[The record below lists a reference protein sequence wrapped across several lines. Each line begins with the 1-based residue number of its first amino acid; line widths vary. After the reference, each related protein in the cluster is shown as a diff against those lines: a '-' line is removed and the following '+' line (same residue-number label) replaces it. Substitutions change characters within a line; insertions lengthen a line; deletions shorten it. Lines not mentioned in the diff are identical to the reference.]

1 MTVSKRAI
9 LLLCEN
15 GFSAVGFLPAD
26 GADRGQKLVSIRLSL
41 LQNTERGILS
51 MNHKQRVLSVLT
63 AAALLCTGIGTAGV
77 TTPLA
82 ANAAE
87 SVESSMNWDTLNIGG
102 GGFVSGIIT
111 GDDQMYARTDVGGAY
126 RYDYEQ
132 KKWVQLLGFLN
143 EADRGFLSVDA
154 MCIDPNDDDT
164 LYLLCGCA
172 YFSDARTVIF
182 RSHDAGETFEE
193 IDVTDLIQVH
203 GNGYGRQTGE
213 AIAVDPDNPNIIY
226 CGGDAT
232 AGDSALIMS
241 EDGGDTWSPVMGY
254 DKLGLFEYSIK
265 WPTWTEHMVRSVADD
280 EYLNVNGIATIKI
293 TDGKVYVGTSV
304 KGKENLHVADVG
316 SDDFKPLSEE
326 LPTEQ
331 MPSRIN
337 LDADGNLL
345 ITYINGL
352 LFDRGTGYAF
362 KYNPKTDELK
372 DITPTEGIVTNTK
385 KLNVGYGAVASD
397 PKDANKLVATTCAQ
411 WYSQAWTAD
420 AWQRDAIAWGDR
432 FFKSEDG
439 GETWTEITPG
449 NTAYWDGPLLANYL
463 QDGGHSWIRDKAIH
477 WSGCIALDPRNS
489 DQFWVVSGNGVF
501 TCENTWAE
509 CPDIYFAPDGIEE
522 VVSLD
527 FISRPGKDPVSV
539 IGDYDGFYHNAD
551 GTATQLTPSMNK
563 LTSTTA
569 STAGIAYCPANP
581 DVMVRLSEGSA
592 LGYYTTD
599 GTTWQE
605 LPNIPCS
612 GAKAAINQLEDG
624 TYRIL
629 VSSSGKIAY
638 TDDFGKT
645 WSTASTSDSL
655 SSTIWMCVDEKNP
668 QYVYAY
674 GYYYNSSYFYSKPKA
689 DITDARYIL
698 MVSDDY
704 GKTFKNN
711 QTICQYDQCDG
722 AYRIAYLDEGTFAIA
737 AGYYGAYLVTD
748 YGKTVTKMDNV
759 SYCKTMGYG
768 AAEKAGDPYT
778 LYMYGKPADSD
789 PEGVYRST
797 DCGKSW
803 VLINQNHL
811 YGGTGNGN
819 YLVGDMNTFGTVY
832 MSTVG
837 CGIVVGTLENS
848 DPPKPVTTDTTSNTT
863 TTKTT
868 TTTTKTTT
876 TTTTGSTV
884 ATTKPVTSSNV
895 TATSIE
901 PATET
906 TPSSSGTTDSSI
918 LYGDVNL
925 DGNVGLVDAVLL
937 NKAVADVVTLNDQAR
952 RNADCNA
959 NGEVNGS
966 DAITLLMFL
975 TQIIDV
981 LPYQD
986 A

>member
-1 MTVSKRAI
+1 M
-9 LLLCEN
+9 
-15 GFSAVGFLPAD
+15 
-26 GADRGQKLVSIRLSL
+26 
-41 LQNTERGILS
+41 
-51 MNHKQRVLSVLT
+51 
-63 AAALLCTGIGTAGV
+63 
-77 TTPLA
+77 
-82 ANAAE
+82 
-87 SVESSMNWDTLNIGG
+87 
-102 GGFVSGIIT
+102 
-111 GDDQMYARTDVGGAY
+111 
-126 RYDYEQ
+126 
-132 KKWVQLLGFLN
+132 
-143 EADRGFLSVDA
+143 
-154 MCIDPNDDDT
+154 
-164 LYLLCGCA
+164 
-172 YFSDARTVIF
+172 
-182 RSHDAGETFEE
+182 
-193 IDVTDLIQVH
+193 
-203 GNGYGRQTGE
+203 
-213 AIAVDPDNPNIIY
+213 
-226 CGGDAT
+226 
-232 AGDSALIMS
+232 
-241 EDGGDTWSPVMGY
+241 
-254 DKLGLFEYSIK
+254 
-265 WPTWTEHMVRSVADD
+265 
-280 EYLNVNGIATIKI
+280 
-293 TDGKVYVGTSV
+293 
-304 KGKENLHVADVG
+304 
-316 SDDFKPLSEE
+316 
-326 LPTEQ
+326 
-331 MPSRIN
+331 
-337 LDADGNLL
+337 
-345 ITYINGL
+345 
-352 LFDRGTGYAF
+352 
-362 KYNPKTDELK
+362 
-372 DITPTEGIVTNTK
+372 
-385 KLNVGYGAVASD
+385 
-397 PKDANKLVATTCAQ
+397 ATTCAQ
-411 WYSQAWTAD
+411 WYSQSWSAD
-420 AWQRDAIAWGDR
+420 AWDRNAIAWGDR

-501 TCENTWAE
+501 TCEDTWAE
-509 CPDIYFAPDGIEE
+509 CPNIYFAPDGIEE

-539 IGDYDGFYHNAD
+539 IGDYDGFYHAAD
-551 GTATQLTPSMNK
+551 GTATQLSPSMAK
-563 LTSTTA
+563 LTSGSA
-569 STAGIAYCPANP
+569 STGGIAYCPANP
-581 DVMVRLSEGSA
+581 DVMVRLAEGSA
-592 LGYYTTD
+592 QGYYTTD

-863 TTKTT
+863 TTKAT

>member
-1 MTVSKRAI
+1 M
-9 LLLCEN
+9 
-15 GFSAVGFLPAD
+15 
-26 GADRGQKLVSIRLSL
+26 
-41 LQNTERGILS
+41 
-51 MNHKQRVLSVLT
+51 KQTKKWVSVLT
-63 AAALLCTGIGTAGV
+63 AAAMLCTGIGAVKTV
-77 TTPLA
+77 TPIQASA
-82 ANAAE
+82 ADSIE
-87 SVESSMNWDTLNIGG
+87 DSMNWDTLNIAG

-126 RYDYEQ
+126 RYDYDQ
-132 KKWVQLLGFLN
+132 KRWVQLLGFLN

-154 MCIDPNDDDT
+154 MCIDPNDDNT

-182 RSHDAGETFEE
+182 RSRDAGETFEE

-304 KGKENLHVADVG
+304 KGKANLHVAEVG
-316 SDDFKPLSEE
+316 SDDFKPLSED

-337 LDADGNLL
+337 LDPDGNLL

-352 LFDRGTGYAF
+352 MFDRGTGYAF
-362 KYNPKTDELK
+362 KYNPKTNELK
-372 DITPTEGIVTNTK
+372 DITPTTTSNGTAT

-411 WYSQAWTAD
+411 WYSQSWTAD
-420 AWQRDAIAWGDR
+420 AWDRDAIAWGDR

-439 GETWTEITPG
+439 GETWTEMTPG
-449 NTAYWDGPLLANYL
+449 NTAYWNGPLIANYL

-501 TCENTWAE
+501 TCEDTWAE
-509 CPDIYFAPDGIEE
+509 CPTIRFAADGIEE

-563 LTSTTA
+563 LTDTTA
-569 STAGIAYCPANP
+569 STGGIAYCPANP

-592 LGYYTTD
+592 KGYYTTD

-624 TYRIL
+624 SYRIL
-629 VSSSGKIAY
+629 LSSSGKISY

-645 WSTASTSDSL
+645 WNEASTSDSL
-655 SSTIWMCVDEKNP
+655 SSTIWMCVDQKNP

-674 GYYYNSSYFYSKPKA
+674 GYYYNQYYFYSKPKA

-711 QTICQYDQCDG
+711 QTVCQYDQCDG

-748 YGKTVTKMDNV
+748 YGKTITKMDNV

-768 AAEKAGDPYT
+768 AAQKDGDPYT

-803 VLINQNHL
+803 ILINQDHL

-837 CGIVVGTLENS
+837 CGIVVGKVTGSEG
-848 DPPKPVTTDTTSNTT
+848 PKPVTTEATKNTTATTTTKASTTTTATGKATTTAKNTT
-863 TTKTT
+863 TTPAPTTLPQTETSVEATTSSGQGTAATT
-868 TTTTKTTT
+868 TT
-876 TTTTGSTV
+876 V
-884 ATTKPVTSSNV
+884 
-895 TATSIE
+895 
-901 PATET
+901 
-906 TPSSSGTTDSSI
+906 GTTVSI
-918 LYGDVNL
+918 NPSVFYGDVNL
-925 DGNVGLVDAVLL
+925 DGDVDLADAVLL
-937 NKAVADVVTLNDQAR
+937 NKAVAGSVTLNQQAAL
-952 RNADCNA
+952 NADCNNDGKRSADDSMVLLKFLVHLVNDLPAA
-959 NGEVNGS
+959 N
-966 DAITLLMFL
+966 
-975 TQIIDV
+975 
-981 LPYQD
+981 
-986 A
+986 

>member
-1 MTVSKRAI
+1 M
-9 LLLCEN
+9 
-15 GFSAVGFLPAD
+15 
-26 GADRGQKLVSIRLSL
+26 
-41 LQNTERGILS
+41 
-51 MNHKQRVLSVLT
+51 KQTKKWVSVLT
-63 AAALLCTGIGTAGV
+63 AAAMLCTGIGAVKTV
-77 TTPLA
+77 TPIQASA
-82 ANAAE
+82 ADSIE
-87 SVESSMNWDTLNIGG
+87 DSMNWDTLNIGG

-126 RYDYEQ
+126 RYDYDQ
-132 KKWVQLLGFLN
+132 KRWVQLLGFLN

-193 IDVTDLIQVH
+193 IDVTSMIQVH

-265 WPTWTEHMVRSVADD
+265 WPTWTDHMARSVADD

-304 KGKENLHVADVG
+304 KGKANLHVADVG
-316 SDDFKPLSEE
+316 SDDFQPLSEE

-352 LFDRGTGYAF
+352 MFDRGTGYAF
-362 KYNPKTDELK
+362 KYNPKTNELK

-420 AWQRDAIAWGDR
+420 AWERNAIAWGDR

-501 TCENTWAE
+501 TCEDTWAE
-509 CPDIYFAPDGIEE
+509 CPTIRFAADGIEE

-645 WSTASTSDSL
+645 WNTASTSDSL

-674 GYYYNSSYFYSKPKA
+674 GYYYNQYYFYSKPKA

-711 QTICQYDQCDG
+711 QTVCQYDQCDG

-748 YGKTVTKMDNV
+748 YGKTITKMDNV

-768 AAEKAGDPYT
+768 AAQKDGDPYT

-803 VLINQNHL
+803 ILINQNHL

-837 CGIVVGTLENS
+837 CGIVVGKVTGSEG
-848 DPPKPVTTDTTSNTT
+848 PKPVTTEATKNTTATTTTKASTTTTATGKVTTTAKNTT
-863 TTKTT
+863 TTPAPTTLSQTETSVEATTTSGQGTAATT
-868 TTTTKTTT
+868 TTT
-876 TTTTGSTV
+876 V
-884 ATTKPVTSSNV
+884 
-895 TATSIE
+895 
-901 PATET
+901 
-906 TPSSSGTTDSSI
+906 GTTVSI
-918 LYGDVNL
+918 NPSVFYGDVNL
-925 DGNVGLVDAVLL
+925 DGDVDLADAVLL
-937 NKAVADVVTLNDQAR
+937 NKAVAGSVTLNQQAAL
-952 RNADCNA
+952 NADCNNDGKRSADDSMVLLKFLVHLVNDLPAA
-959 NGEVNGS
+959 N
-966 DAITLLMFL
+966 
-975 TQIIDV
+975 
-981 LPYQD
+981 
-986 A
+986 

>member
-1 MTVSKRAI
+1 MTKKNKI
-9 LLLCEN
+9 I
-15 GFSAVGFLPAD
+15 
-26 GADRGQKLVSIRLSL
+26 SI
-41 LQNTERGILS
+41 
-51 MNHKQRVLSVLT
+51 LT
-63 AAALLCTGIGTAGV
+63 AATLLCTGIGTAGV
-77 TTPLA
+77 TTSLHA
-82 ANAAE
+82 DAAE
-87 SVESSMNWDTLNIGG
+87 SIESSMDWDTLNIAG

-143 EADRGFLSVDA
+143 DADRGFLSVDA
-154 MCIDPNDDDT
+154 MCVDPNDDDT

-172 YFSDARTVIF
+172 YFSGARTVIF

-203 GNGYGRQTGE
+203 GNGYGRQCGE
-213 AIAVDPDNPNIIY
+213 SIAVDPDDPNIIY

-232 AGDSALIMS
+232 AGTSGLIMS
-241 EDGGDTWSPVMGY
+241 EDGGDTWKAVDGY
-254 DKLGLFEYSIK
+254 GKLDLFEYEIN
-265 WPTWTEHMVRSVADD
+265 WPTWTEHKVKTTAEKYDGGA
-280 EYLNVNGIATIKI
+280 NGVSTITI
-293 TDGKVYVGTSV
+293 TDGKVFVGTSI
-304 KGKENLHVADVG
+304 KGKANLHVAEVG
-316 SDDFKPLSEE
+316 SDDFKPLSED

-337 LDADGNLL
+337 LDPDGNLL

-352 LFDRGTGYAF
+352 MFDSGTGYAY

-372 DITPTEGIVTNTK
+372 DITPTTTSNGTAK
-385 KLNVGYGAVASD
+385 KLNVGYGGVFSD
-397 PKDANKLVATTCAQ
+397 QHDSNKLVATTCAQ
-411 WYSQAWTAD
+411 WYSQSWTAD
-420 AWQRDAIAWGDR
+420 AWDRDAIAWGDR

-439 GETWTEITPG
+439 GETWTEMTPG
-449 NTAYWDGPLLANYL
+449 NSTSWGGPLEANYL
-463 QDGGHSWIRDKAIH
+463 EDGGHSWIRDKAIH

-501 TCENTWAE
+501 TCEDTWAE
-509 CPDIYFAPDGIEE
+509 CPTIRFAADGIEE

-563 LTSTTA
+563 LTDTTA
-569 STAGIAYCPANP
+569 STGGIAYCPANP

-592 LGYYTTD
+592 KGYYTTD

-624 TYRIL
+624 SYRIL
-629 VSSSGKIAY
+629 VSSSGKISY

-645 WSTASTSDSL
+645 WNTASTSDSL

-674 GYYYNSSYFYSKPKA
+674 GYYYNQYYFYSKPKA

-704 GKTFKNN
+704 GKTFKDA
-711 QTICQYDQCDG
+711 QTICQYDECDN

-748 YGKTVTKMDNV
+748 YGKTITKMDNV

-768 AAEKAGDPYT
+768 AAQKEGDPYT

-789 PEGVYRST
+789 PEGIYRST
-797 DCGKSW
+797 DCGKTW

-819 YLVGDMNTFGTVY
+819 YVVGDMNTFGTVY

-837 CGIVVGTLENS
+837 CGIVVGKINGSE
-848 DPPKPVTTDTTSNTT
+848 DPKPVTSSTT
-863 TTKTT
+863 TTKQTT
-868 TTTTKTTT
+868 TTTTNTTT
-876 TTTTGSTV
+876 TTAKTTSDI
-884 ATTKPVTSSNV
+884 ATTSATDK
-895 TATSIE
+895 ATSTAE
-901 PATET
+901 SSVSATGTVST
-906 TPSSSGTTDSSI
+906 TSVSATSGSVIAGSI

-925 DGNVGLVDAVLL
+925 DGRVDITDAVLL
-937 NKAVADVVTLNDQAR
+937 NKAVAGAVSLDSTAQK
-952 RNADCNA
+952 NADCDA
-959 NGEVNGS
+959 NDETGAN
-966 DAITLLMFL
+966 DAILLLQFL
-975 TQIIDV
+975 VHIINS
-981 LPYQD
+981 LPYT
-986 A
+986 AE

>member
-1 MTVSKRAI
+1 M
-9 LLLCEN
+9 LLCEN

-26 GADRGQKLVSIRLSL
+26 GADRGKKLVSIRLFL

-87 SVESSMNWDTLNIGG
+87 SVESSMNWDTLDIGG

-154 MCIDPNDDDT
+154 MCVDPNDDDT

-172 YFSDARTVIF
+172 YFSDARTAIF

-213 AIAVDPDNPNIIY
+213 SIAVDPDNPNIIY
-226 CGGDAT
+226 CGGDVT

-265 WPTWTEHMVRSVADD
+265 WPTWTDHMARSVEDAAYGD
-280 EYLNVNGIATIKI
+280 VNGVATIQI
-293 TDGKVYVGTSV
+293 TGGKVYVGTSV
-304 KGKENLHVADVG
+304 KGKANLHVADVG
-316 SDDFKPLSEE
+316 SDDFQPLSEE

-352 LFDRGTGYAF
+352 MFDRGTGYAF
-362 KYNPKTDELK
+362 KYNPKTNELK

-385 KLNVGYGAVASD
+385 KLNVGYGAVTSD

-420 AWQRDAIAWGDR
+420 AWQREAIAWGDR

-539 IGDYDGFYHNAD
+539 IGDYDGFYHAAD
-551 GTATQLTPSMNK
+551 GTATQLSPSMSK
-563 LTSTTA
+563 LTSGTA
-569 STAGIAYCPANP
+569 STGGIAYCPANP
-581 DVMVRLSEGSA
+581 DVMVRLAEGSA
-592 LGYYTTD
+592 QGYYTTD

-629 VSSSGKIAY
+629 VSSSGKISY

-789 PEGVYRST
+789 PEGIYRST

-837 CGIVVGTLENS
+837 CGIVVGTLENN

-868 TTTTKTTT
+868 TTTT
-876 TTTTGSTV
+876 TGSTA
-884 ATTKPVTSSNV
+884 ATTKPGTSSSV
-895 TATSIE
+895 TATSTK

-906 TPSSSGTTDSSI
+906 KPSSSGTTDSSI

>member
-1 MTVSKRAI
+1 
-9 LLLCEN
+9 
-15 GFSAVGFLPAD
+15 
-26 GADRGQKLVSIRLSL
+26 
-41 LQNTERGILS
+41 

-154 MCIDPNDDDT
+154 MCVDPNDDDT

-172 YFSDARTVIF
+172 YFSDARTAIF

-226 CGGDAT
+226 CGGDVT

-265 WPTWTEHMVRSVADD
+265 WPTWTDHMARSVEDA
-280 EYLNVNGIATIKI
+280 EYGSVNGVATIQI
-293 TDGKVYVGTSV
+293 TGGKVYVGTSV

-352 LFDRGTGYAF
+352 MFDRGTGYAF

-372 DITPTEGIVTNTK
+372 DITPTEGVVTNTK
-385 KLNVGYGAVASD
+385 KLNVGYGAVTSD

-411 WYSQAWTAD
+411 WYSQSWTAD
-420 AWQRDAIAWGDR
+420 AWDRNAIAWGDR

-551 GTATQLTPSMNK
+551 GTATQLSPSMSK
-563 LTSTTA
+563 LTSGTA
-569 STAGIAYCPANP
+569 STGGIAYCPSNS
-581 DVMVRLSEGSA
+581 DVMVRLAEGSA
-592 LGYYTTD
+592 QGYYTTD

-605 LPNIPCS
+605 LPNVPCS

-629 VSSSGKIAY
+629 VSSSGKISY

-884 ATTKPVTSSNV
+884 TTTKPVTSSNV

>member
-1 MTVSKRAI
+1 MTKKNKFI
-9 LLLCEN
+9 
-15 GFSAVGFLPAD
+15 
-26 GADRGQKLVSIRLSL
+26 
-41 LQNTERGILS
+41 
-51 MNHKQRVLSVLT
+51 SVLT

-77 TTPLA
+77 TTSLHA
-82 ANAAE
+82 DAAE
-87 SVESSMNWDTLNIGG
+87 SIESSMDWDTLNIAG

-143 EADRGFLSVDA
+143 DADRGFLSVDA
-154 MCIDPNDDDT
+154 MCVDPNDDDT

-213 AIAVDPDNPNIIY
+213 AIAVDPDNPDIIY

-265 WPTWTEHMVRSVADD
+265 WPTWTEHMARSVADD

-304 KGKENLHVADVG
+304 KGKANLHVADVG
-316 SDDFKPLSEE
+316 SDDFQPLSED

-345 ITYINGL
+345 ITYVNGL
-352 LFDRGTGYAF
+352 MFDRGTGYVY
-362 KYNPKTDELK
+362 KYSPKTGELK
-372 DITPTEGIVTNTK
+372 DITPTEGISSNTK
-385 KLNVGYGAVASD
+385 KLNVGYGAVTSD
-397 PKDANKLVATTCAQ
+397 KNDANKLVATTCAQ
-411 WYSQAWTAD
+411 WYSQSWTED
-420 AWQRDAIAWGDR
+420 AWDRDAIAWGDR

-439 GETWTEITPG
+439 GETWTEMTPG
-449 NTAYWDGPLLANYL
+449 NRASWGGPLIANYL

-501 TCENTWAE
+501 TCEDTWAE
-509 CPDIYFAPDGIEE
+509 CPTIRFAADGIEE

-563 LTSTTA
+563 LTDTTA
-569 STAGIAYCPANP
+569 STGGIAYCPANP

-592 LGYYTTD
+592 KGYYTTD

-624 TYRIL
+624 SYRIL
-629 VSSSGKIAY
+629 VSSSGKISY

-674 GYYYNSSYFYSKPKA
+674 GYYYNQYYFYSKPKA

-704 GKTFKNN
+704 GKTFKDA
-711 QTICQYDQCDG
+711 QTICQYDQCDN

-768 AAEKAGDPYT
+768 AAQKEGDPYT

-789 PEGVYRST
+789 PEGIYRST
-797 DCGKSW
+797 DCGKTW

-819 YLVGDMNTFGTVY
+819 YVVGDMNTFGTVY

-837 CGIVVGTLENS
+837 CGIVVGKINGSE
-848 DPPKPVTTDTTSNTT
+848 DPKPVTSSTT
-863 TTKTT
+863 TTKQ
-868 TTTTKTTT
+868 TTT
-876 TTTTGSTV
+876 TTTTNTTTTTAKTTSDI
-884 ATTKPVTSSNV
+884 ATTSATDK
-895 TATSIE
+895 ATSTAE
-901 PATET
+901 SSVSATGTVST
-906 TPSSSGTTDSSI
+906 TSVSATSGSVIAGSI

-925 DGNVGLVDAVLL
+925 DGRVDITDAVLL
-937 NKAVADVVTLNDQAR
+937 NKAVAGAVSLDSTAQK
-952 RNADCNA
+952 NADCDA
-959 NGEVNGS
+959 NNETGAN
-966 DAITLLMFL
+966 DAILLLQFL
-975 TQIIDV
+975 VHIINS
-981 LPYQD
+981 LPYT
-986 A
+986 AE

>member
-1 MTVSKRAI
+1 MTK
-9 LLLCEN
+9 
-15 GFSAVGFLPAD
+15 
-26 GADRGQKLVSIRLSL
+26 QKKI
-41 LQNTERGILS
+41 I
-51 MNHKQRVLSVLT
+51 SVLT
-63 AAALLCTGIGTAGV
+63 AAALLCTGLGTAGISQ
-77 TTPLA
+77 PLTA
-82 ANAAE
+82 AAAD
-87 SVESSMNWDTLNIGG
+87 SIESSMDWDTLNIAG

-143 EADRGFLSVDA
+143 DADRGFLSVDA
-154 MCIDPNDDDT
+154 MCVDPNDDDT

-172 YFSDARTVIF
+172 YFSDARTAIF
-182 RSHDAGETFEE
+182 RSRDAGETFEE

-203 GNGYGRQTGE
+203 GNGYGRQCGE
-213 AIAVDPDNPNIIY
+213 SIAVDPDNPDIIY

-232 AGDSALIMS
+232 AGTSGLIMS
-241 EDGGDTWSPVMGY
+241 EDGGDTWKAVDGY
-254 DKLGLFEYSIK
+254 GKLDLFEYEIN
-265 WPTWTEHMVRSVADD
+265 WPTWTEHKAKTTAEKYDGGA
-280 EYLNVNGIATIKI
+280 NGVSTVTI
-293 TDGKVYVGTSV
+293 TDGKVFVGTSI
-304 KGKENLHVADVG
+304 KGKANLHVAEVG

-337 LDADGNLL
+337 LDPDGNLL
-345 ITYINGL
+345 ITYVNGL
-352 LFDRGTGYAF
+352 MFDSGTGYAY

-372 DITPTEGIVTNTK
+372 DITPTTTSNGTAK
-385 KLNVGYGAVASD
+385 KLNVGYGGVFSD
-397 PKDANKLVATTCAQ
+397 RHDSNKLVATTCAQ
-411 WYSQAWTAD
+411 WYSQSWTAD
-420 AWQRDAIAWGDR
+420 AWDRDAIAWGDR

-439 GETWTEITPG
+439 GETWTEMTPG
-449 NTAYWDGPLLANYL
+449 NSTSWGGPLEANYL
-463 QDGGHSWIRDKAIH
+463 EDGGHSWIRDKAIH
-477 WSGCIALDPRNS
+477 WSGSIAIDPRNS

-501 TCENTWAE
+501 TCEDTWAE
-509 CPDIYFAPDGIEE
+509 CPTIRFAADGIEE

-551 GTATQLTPSMNK
+551 GTATQLSPSMAK
-563 LTSTTA
+563 LTTTTA
-569 STAGIAYCPANP
+569 STGGIAYCPANP
-581 DVMVRLSEGSA
+581 DVMVRLAEGSA
-592 LGYYTTD
+592 MGYYTTD

-605 LPNIPCS
+605 LPNVPLS

-629 VSSSGKIAY
+629 VSSSGKISY

-674 GYYYNSSYFYSKPKA
+674 GYYYNQYYFYSKPKA

-704 GKTFKNN
+704 GKTFKNA

-748 YGKTVTKMDNV
+748 YGKTVTKMDSV

-768 AAEKAGDPYT
+768 AAAKDGDPYT

-789 PEGVYRST
+789 PEGIYRST

-837 CGIVVGTLENS
+837 CGIVVGKVNGSE
-848 DPPKPVTTDTTSNTT
+848 DPKPVTTDTTQ
-863 TTKTT
+863 TTKATT
-868 TTTTKTTT
+868 TTTSTTT
-876 TTTTGSTV
+876 VSTAASTKDSAVSTTI
-884 ATTKPVTSSNV
+884 ATTIVTTLPQTADSTGVSTTASGKN
-895 TATSIE
+895 TATV
-901 PATET
+901 PAGAT
-906 TPSSSGTTDSSI
+906 
-918 LYGDVNL
+918 LYGDTNL
-925 DGNVGLVDAVLL
+925 DGRVDITDAVLL
-937 NKAVADVVTLNDQAR
+937 NKAAAGAVSLAAQAAK
-952 RNADCNA
+952 NADCNA
-959 NGEVNGS
+959 NGEVGS
-966 DAITLLMFL
+966 DDAVSLMKFL
-975 TQIIDV
+975 VQIIKN
-981 LPYQD
+981 LPEV
-986 A
+986 AE

>member
-1 MTVSKRAI
+1 MTK
-9 LLLCEN
+9 
-15 GFSAVGFLPAD
+15 
-26 GADRGQKLVSIRLSL
+26 QKKI
-41 LQNTERGILS
+41 I
-51 MNHKQRVLSVLT
+51 SVLT
-63 AAALLCTGIGTAGV
+63 AAALLCTGIGTAGISQ
-77 TTPLA
+77 PLTASA
-82 ANAAE
+82 AD
-87 SVESSMNWDTLNIGG
+87 SIESSMDWDTLNIAG
-102 GGFVSGIIT
+102 GGFVSGIVT

-132 KKWVQLLGFLN
+132 KKWVQLLDFLN

-154 MCIDPNDDDT
+154 MCVDPNDDDT

-182 RSHDAGETFEE
+182 RSRDAGETFEE

-304 KGKENLHVADVG
+304 KGKANLHVAEVG

-337 LDADGNLL
+337 LDPDGNLL

-352 LFDRGTGYAF
+352 MFDSGTGYAY

-372 DITPTEGIVTNTK
+372 DITPTTTSNGTAT

-411 WYSQAWTAD
+411 WYSQSWTAD
-420 AWQRDAIAWGDR
+420 AWDRDAIAWGDR

-439 GETWTEITPG
+439 GETWTEMTPG
-449 NTAYWDGPLLANYL
+449 NTAYWNGPLIANYL

-501 TCENTWAE
+501 TCEDTWAE
-509 CPDIYFAPDGIEE
+509 CPTIRFAADGIEE

-551 GTATQLTPSMNK
+551 GTATQLSPSMNK
-563 LTSTTA
+563 LTTTTA
-569 STAGIAYCPANP
+569 STGGIAYCPANP
-581 DVMVRLSEGSA
+581 DVMVRLAEGSA
-592 LGYYTTD
+592 MGYYTTD

-605 LPNIPCS
+605 LPNVPLS

-629 VSSSGKIAY
+629 VSSSGKISY
-638 TDDFGKT
+638 TDDYGKT

-674 GYYYNSSYFYSKPKA
+674 GYYYNQYYFYSKPKA

-711 QTICQYDQCDG
+711 QTVCQYDQCDG

-748 YGKTVTKMDNV
+748 YGKTITKMDSV

-768 AAEKAGDPYT
+768 AAAKDGDPYT

-789 PEGVYRST
+789 PEGIYRST

-837 CGIVVGTLENS
+837 CGIVVGKVNGSE
-848 DPPKPVTTDTTSNTT
+848 DPKPVTTDTTQ
-863 TTKTT
+863 TTKATT
-868 TTTTKTTT
+868 TTTSTTT
-876 TTTTGSTV
+876 VSTAASTKDSAASTTI
-884 ATTKPVTSSNV
+884 ATTIVT
-895 TATSIE
+895 TL
-901 PATET
+901 PQ
-906 TPSSSGTTDSSI
+906 TTDSTGVSTTASGKNTATVPAGAT
-918 LYGDVNL
+918 LYGDTNL
-925 DGNVGLVDAVLL
+925 DGRVDITDAVLL
-937 NKAVADVVTLNDQAR
+937 NKAAAGAVSLAAQAAK
-952 RNADCNA
+952 NADCNA
-959 NGEVNGS
+959 NGEVGS
-966 DAITLLMFL
+966 DDAVSLLKFL
-975 TQIIDV
+975 VQIIKN
-981 LPYQD
+981 LPEV
-986 A
+986 AE

>member
-1 MTVSKRAI
+1 
-9 LLLCEN
+9 
-15 GFSAVGFLPAD
+15 
-26 GADRGQKLVSIRLSL
+26 
-41 LQNTERGILS
+41 

-154 MCIDPNDDDT
+154 MCVDPNDDDT

-172 YFSDARTVIF
+172 YFSDARTAIF

-226 CGGDAT
+226 CGGDVT

-265 WPTWTEHMVRSVADD
+265 WPTWTDHMARSVEDAAYGD
-280 EYLNVNGIATIKI
+280 VNGVATIQI
-293 TDGKVYVGTSV
+293 TGGKVYVGTSV

-316 SDDFKPLSEE
+316 SDDFKPLSED

-352 LFDRGTGYAF
+352 MFDRGTGYAF

-372 DITPTEGIVTNTK
+372 DITPTEGVVTNTK
-385 KLNVGYGAVASD
+385 KLNVGYGAVTSD

-411 WYSQAWTAD
+411 WYSQSWTAD
-420 AWQRDAIAWGDR
+420 AWDRNAIAWGDR

-551 GTATQLTPSMNK
+551 GTATQLSPSMSK
-563 LTSTTA
+563 LTSGTA
-569 STAGIAYCPANP
+569 STGGIAYCPSNS
-581 DVMVRLSEGSA
+581 DVMVRLAEGSA
-592 LGYYTTD
+592 QGYYTTD

-605 LPNIPCS
+605 LPNVPCS

-629 VSSSGKIAY
+629 VSSSGKISY

-837 CGIVVGTLENS
+837 CGIVVGTLKNS

-863 TTKTT
+863 TTKTTT

>member
-1 MTVSKRAI
+1 M
-9 LLLCEN
+9 
-15 GFSAVGFLPAD
+15 D
-26 GADRGQKLVSIRLSL
+26 
-41 LQNTERGILS
+41 
-51 MNHKQRVLSVLT
+51 
-63 AAALLCTGIGTAGV
+63 
-77 TTPLA
+77 
-82 ANAAE
+82 
-87 SVESSMNWDTLNIGG
+87 WDTLNIAG

-132 KKWVQLLGFLN
+132 KKWVQLLDFLN

-154 MCIDPNDDDT
+154 MCVDPNDDDT

-182 RSHDAGETFEE
+182 RSRDAGETFEE

-203 GNGYGRQTGE
+203 GNGYGRQCGE
-213 AIAVDPDNPNIIY
+213 AIAVDPDNPDIIY

-232 AGDSALIMS
+232 AGTSGLIMS
-241 EDGGDTWSPVMGY
+241 EDGGDTWKAVDGY
-254 DKLGLFEYSIK
+254 GKLDLFEYEIN
-265 WPTWTEHMVRSVADD
+265 WPTWTEHKVKTTAEKYDGGA
-280 EYLNVNGIATIKI
+280 NGVSTITI
-293 TDGKVYVGTSV
+293 TDGKVFVGTSI
-304 KGKENLHVADVG
+304 KGKANLHVAEVG

-337 LDADGNLL
+337 LDPDGNLL

-352 LFDRGTGYAF
+352 MFDSGTGYAY

-372 DITPTEGIVTNTK
+372 DITPTTTSNGTAT

-411 WYSQAWTAD
+411 WYSQSWTAD
-420 AWQRDAIAWGDR
+420 AWDRDAIAWGDR

-439 GETWTEITPG
+439 GETWTEMTPG
-449 NTAYWDGPLLANYL
+449 NTAYWNGPLIANYL

-501 TCENTWAE
+501 TCEDTWAE
-509 CPDIYFAPDGIEE
+509 CPTIRFAADGIEE

-551 GTATQLTPSMNK
+551 GTATQLSPSMNK
-563 LTSTTA
+563 LTTTTA
-569 STAGIAYCPANP
+569 STGGIAYCPANP

-592 LGYYTTD
+592 MGYYTTD

-605 LPNIPCS
+605 LPNVPLS

-645 WSTASTSDSL
+645 WNTASTSDSL

-674 GYYYNSSYFYSKPKA
+674 GYYYNQYYFYSKPKA

-711 QTICQYDQCDG
+711 QTVCQYDQCDG

-748 YGKTVTKMDNV
+748 YGKTVTKMDSV

-768 AAEKAGDPYT
+768 AAAKDGDPYT

-789 PEGVYRST
+789 PEGIYRST

-837 CGIVVGTLENS
+837 CGIVVGKVSGSE
-848 DPPKPVTTDTTSNTT
+848 DPKPVTTDTTQTTKATT
-863 TTKTT
+863 TTSTT
-868 TTTTKTTT
+868 TVSTAASTKDSAASTTI
-876 TTTTGSTV
+876 
-884 ATTKPVTSSNV
+884 ATTIVT
-895 TATSIE
+895 TL
-901 PATET
+901 PQ
-906 TPSSSGTTDSSI
+906 TTDSTGVSTTASGKNTATVPAGAT
-918 LYGDVNL
+918 LYGDTNL
-925 DGNVGLVDAVLL
+925 DGRVDITDAVLL
-937 NKAVADVVTLNDQAR
+937 NKAAAGAVSLAAQAAK
-952 RNADCNA
+952 NADCNA
-959 NGEVNGS
+959 NGEVGS
-966 DAITLLMFL
+966 DDAVSLLKFL
-975 TQIIDV
+975 VQIIKN
-981 LPYQD
+981 LPEV
-986 A
+986 AE

>member
-1 MTVSKRAI
+1 MA
-9 LLLCEN
+9 
-15 GFSAVGFLPAD
+15 
-26 GADRGQKLVSIRLSL
+26 
-41 LQNTERGILS
+41 
-51 MNHKQRVLSVLT
+51 
-63 AAALLCTGIGTAGV
+63 
-77 TTPLA
+77 
-82 ANAAE
+82 
-87 SVESSMNWDTLNIGG
+87 
-102 GGFVSGIIT
+102 
-111 GDDQMYARTDVGGAY
+111 
-126 RYDYEQ
+126 
-132 KKWVQLLGFLN
+132 
-143 EADRGFLSVDA
+143 
-154 MCIDPNDDDT
+154 
-164 LYLLCGCA
+164 
-172 YFSDARTVIF
+172 
-182 RSHDAGETFEE
+182 
-193 IDVTDLIQVH
+193 
-203 GNGYGRQTGE
+203 
-213 AIAVDPDNPNIIY
+213 
-226 CGGDAT
+226 
-232 AGDSALIMS
+232 
-241 EDGGDTWSPVMGY
+241 
-254 DKLGLFEYSIK
+254 
-265 WPTWTEHMVRSVADD
+265 RSVADD
-280 EYLNVNGIATIKI
+280 EYLNVNGIATIQI

-304 KGKENLHVADVG
+304 KGKANLHVAEVG
-316 SDDFKPLSEE
+316 SDDFQPLNEN

-352 LFDRGTGYAF
+352 MFDRGTGYAY

-372 DITPTEGIVTNTK
+372 DITPTEGSGSNAK
-385 KLNVGYGAVASD
+385 KLNVGYGAVTSD
-397 PKDANKLVATTCAQ
+397 KNDANKLVATTCAQ
-411 WYSQAWTAD
+411 WYSQSWTAD
-420 AWQRDAIAWGDR
+420 AWDRDAIAWGDR

-439 GETWTEITPG
+439 GETWTEMTPG
-449 NTAYWDGPLLANYL
+449 NTAYWSGPLIADYL

-509 CPDIYFAPDGIEE
+509 CPTIRFAADGIEE

-551 GTATQLTPSMNK
+551 GTATQLSPSMAK
-563 LTSTTA
+563 LTTTTA
-569 STAGIAYCPANP
+569 STGGIAYCPANP
-581 DVMVRLSEGSA
+581 NVMVRLSEGSA
-592 LGYYTTD
+592 MGYYTTD

-605 LPNIPCS
+605 LPNVPLS

-629 VSSSGKIAY
+629 VSSSGKISY

-674 GYYYNSSYFYSKPKA
+674 GYYYNQYYFYSKPKA

-711 QTICQYDQCDG
+711 QTVCQYDQCDG

-748 YGKTVTKMDNV
+748 YGKTITKMDGV

-768 AAEKAGDPYT
+768 AAQKDGDPYT

-789 PEGVYRST
+789 PEGIYRST

-837 CGIVVGTLENS
+837 CGIVVGKVNGSE
-848 DPPKPVTTDTTSNTT
+848 DPKPVTTDTTQ
-863 TTKTT
+863 TTKATT
-868 TTTTKTTT
+868 TTTSTTT
-876 TTTTGSTV
+876 VSTAASTKDSAASTTI
-884 ATTKPVTSSNV
+884 ATTIVT
-895 TATSIE
+895 TL
-901 PATET
+901 PQ
-906 TPSSSGTTDSSI
+906 TTDSTGVSTTASGKNTATVPAGAT
-918 LYGDVNL
+918 LYGDTNL
-925 DGNVGLVDAVLL
+925 DGRVDITDAVLL
-937 NKAVADVVTLNDQAR
+937 NKAAAGAVSLAAQAAK
-952 RNADCNA
+952 NADCNA
-959 NGEVNGS
+959 NGEVGS
-966 DAITLLMFL
+966 DDAVSLLKFL
-975 TQIIDV
+975 VQIIKN
-981 LPYQD
+981 LPEV
-986 A
+986 AE

>member
-1 MTVSKRAI
+1 
-9 LLLCEN
+9 
-15 GFSAVGFLPAD
+15 
-26 GADRGQKLVSIRLSL
+26 
-41 LQNTERGILS
+41 

-154 MCIDPNDDDT
+154 MCIDPNDDNT

-172 YFSDARTVIF
+172 YFSDARTAIF

-226 CGGDAT
+226 CGGDVT

-265 WPTWTEHMVRSVADD
+265 WPTWTDHMARSVEDA
-280 EYLNVNGIATIKI
+280 EYGSVNGVATIQI
-293 TDGKVYVGTSV
+293 TGGKVYVGTSV

-316 SDDFKPLSEE
+316 SDDFKPLSED

-352 LFDRGTGYAF
+352 MFDRGTGYAF

-372 DITPTEGIVTNTK
+372 DITPTEGVVTNTK
-385 KLNVGYGAVASD
+385 KLNVGYGAVTSD

-411 WYSQAWTAD
+411 WYSQSWTAD
-420 AWQRDAIAWGDR
+420 AWDRNAIAWGDR

-551 GTATQLTPSMNK
+551 GTATQLSPSMSK
-563 LTSTTA
+563 LTSGTA
-569 STAGIAYCPANP
+569 STGGIAYCPANP
-581 DVMVRLSEGSA
+581 DVMVRLAEGSA
-592 LGYYTTD
+592 QGYYTTD
-599 GTTWQE
+599 GATWQE

-884 ATTKPVTSSNV
+884 TTTKPVTSSNV

>member
-1 MTVSKRAI
+1 M
-9 LLLCEN
+9 LLCEN

-26 GADRGQKLVSIRLSL
+26 GADRGQKLVSIRLFL

-193 IDVTDLIQVH
+193 IDVTDMIQVH

-337 LDADGNLL
+337 LDAVGNLL

>member
-1 MTVSKRAI
+1 
-9 LLLCEN
+9 
-15 GFSAVGFLPAD
+15 
-26 GADRGQKLVSIRLSL
+26 
-41 LQNTERGILS
+41 

-876 TTTTGSTV
+876 ATTTGSTV
-884 ATTKPVTSSNV
+884 TTTKPVTSSNV

>member
-1 MTVSKRAI
+1 
-9 LLLCEN
+9 
-15 GFSAVGFLPAD
+15 
-26 GADRGQKLVSIRLSL
+26 
-41 LQNTERGILS
+41 

-193 IDVTDLIQVH
+193 IDVTDMIQVH

>member
-1 MTVSKRAI
+1 MTKKNKFI
-9 LLLCEN
+9 
-15 GFSAVGFLPAD
+15 
-26 GADRGQKLVSIRLSL
+26 
-41 LQNTERGILS
+41 
-51 MNHKQRVLSVLT
+51 SVLT

-77 TTPLA
+77 TTSLHA
-82 ANAAE
+82 DAAE
-87 SVESSMNWDTLNIGG
+87 SIESSMDWDTLNIAG

-143 EADRGFLSVDA
+143 DADRGFLSVDA
-154 MCIDPNDDDT
+154 MCVDPNDDDT

-172 YFSDARTVIF
+172 YFSDARTAIF
-182 RSHDAGETFEE
+182 RSHDAGKTFEE
-193 IDVTDLIQVH
+193 IDVTDMIQVH
-203 GNGYGRQTGE
+203 GNGYGRQCGE
-213 AIAVDPDNPNIIY
+213 SIAVDPDDPNIIY
-226 CGGDAT
+226 CGGDVT

-241 EDGGDTWSPVMGY
+241 KDGGDTWSPVMGY

-265 WPTWTEHMVRSVADD
+265 WPTWTDHMARSVEDA
-280 EYLNVNGIATIKI
+280 EYGSVNGVSTIQI

-304 KGKENLHVADVG
+304 KGKANLHVAEVG
-316 SDDFKPLSEE
+316 SDDFQPLSED

-345 ITYINGL
+345 ITYVNGL
-352 LFDRGTGYAF
+352 MFDRGTGYAY
-362 KYNPKTDELK
+362 KYSPKTGELK
-372 DITPTEGIVTNTK
+372 DITPTEGISSNTK
-385 KLNVGYGAVASD
+385 KLNVGYGAVTSD
-397 PKDANKLVATTCAQ
+397 KNDANKLVATTCAQ
-411 WYSQAWTAD
+411 WYSQSWTED
-420 AWQRDAIAWGDR
+420 AWDRDAIAWGDR

-439 GETWTEITPG
+439 GETWTEMTPG
-449 NTAYWDGPLLANYL
+449 NRASWGGPLIANYL

-501 TCENTWAE
+501 TCEDTWAE
-509 CPDIYFAPDGIEE
+509 CPTIRFAADGIEE

-551 GTATQLTPSMNK
+551 GTATQLTPSMAK
-563 LTSTTA
+563 LTTTTA
-569 STAGIAYCPANP
+569 STGGIAYCPANP
-581 DVMVRLSEGSA
+581 DVMVRLAEGSA
-592 LGYYTTD
+592 MGYYTTD
-599 GTTWQE
+599 GTTWLE

-624 TYRIL
+624 SYRIL
-629 VSSSGKIAY
+629 LSSSGKISY

-645 WSTASTSDSL
+645 WNTASTSDSL

-674 GYYYNSSYFYSKPKA
+674 GYYYNQYYFYSKPKA

-704 GKTFKNN
+704 GKTFKDA

-768 AAEKAGDPYT
+768 AAQKEGDPYT

-789 PEGVYRST
+789 PEGIYRST
-797 DCGKSW
+797 DCGKTW

-819 YLVGDMNTFGTVY
+819 YVVGDMNTFGTVY

-837 CGIVVGTLENS
+837 CGIVVGKINGSE
-848 DPPKPVTTDTTSNTT
+848 DPKPVTSSTT
-863 TTKTT
+863 TTKQTT
-868 TTTTKTTT
+868 TTTTNTTT
-876 TTTTGSTV
+876 TTAKTTSDI
-884 ATTKPVTSSNV
+884 ATTSATDK
-895 TATSIE
+895 ATSTAE
-901 PATET
+901 SSVSATGTVST
-906 TPSSSGTTDSSI
+906 TSVSATSGSVIAGSI

-925 DGNVGLVDAVLL
+925 DGRVDITDAVLL
-937 NKAVADVVTLNDQAR
+937 NKAVAGAVSLDSTAQK
-952 RNADCNA
+952 NADCDA
-959 NGEVNGS
+959 NDETGAN
-966 DAITLLMFL
+966 DAILLLQFL
-975 TQIIDV
+975 VHIINS
-981 LPYQD
+981 LPYT
-986 A
+986 AE

>member
-1 MTVSKRAI
+1 MTK
-9 LLLCEN
+9 
-15 GFSAVGFLPAD
+15 
-26 GADRGQKLVSIRLSL
+26 QKKI
-41 LQNTERGILS
+41 I
-51 MNHKQRVLSVLT
+51 SVLT
-63 AAALLCTGIGTAGV
+63 AAALLCTGIGTASISQ
-77 TTPLA
+77 PLTASA
-82 ANAAE
+82 AD
-87 SVESSMNWDTLNIGG
+87 SIESSMDWDTLNIAG

-132 KKWVQLLGFLN
+132 KKWVQLMDFLN

-154 MCIDPNDDDT
+154 MCVDPNDDDT

-172 YFSDARTVIF
+172 YFSDARTAIF
-182 RSHDAGETFEE
+182 RSRDAGETFEE

-203 GNGYGRQTGE
+203 GNGYGRQCGE
-213 AIAVDPDNPNIIY
+213 AIAVDPDNPDIIY

-232 AGDSALIMS
+232 AGTSGLIMS
-241 EDGGDTWSPVMGY
+241 EDGGDTWKAVDGY
-254 DKLGLFEYSIK
+254 GKLDLFEYEIN
-265 WPTWTEHMVRSVADD
+265 WPTWTEHKVKTTAEKYDGGA
-280 EYLNVNGIATIKI
+280 NGVSTITI
-293 TDGKVYVGTSV
+293 TDGKVFVGTSI
-304 KGKENLHVADVG
+304 KGKANLHVAEVG

-337 LDADGNLL
+337 LDPDGNLL

-352 LFDRGTGYAF
+352 MFDSGTGYAY

-372 DITPTEGIVTNTK
+372 DITPTTTSNGTAK
-385 KLNVGYGAVASD
+385 KLNVGYGGVFSD
-397 PKDANKLVATTCAQ
+397 RHDSNKLVATTCAQ
-411 WYSQAWTAD
+411 WYSQSWTAD
-420 AWQRDAIAWGDR
+420 AWDRDAIAWGDR

-439 GETWTEITPG
+439 GETWTEMTPG
-449 NTAYWDGPLLANYL
+449 NSTSWGGPLEANYL
-463 QDGGHSWIRDKAIH
+463 EDGGHSWIRDKAIH
-477 WSGCIALDPRNS
+477 WSGSIAIDPRNS

-501 TCENTWAE
+501 TCEDTWAE
-509 CPDIYFAPDGIEE
+509 CPTIRFAADGIEE

-551 GTATQLTPSMNK
+551 GTATQLSPSMNK
-563 LTSTTA
+563 LTTTTA
-569 STAGIAYCPANP
+569 STGGIAYCPANP

-592 LGYYTTD
+592 MGYYTTD

-605 LPNIPCS
+605 LPNVPLS

-629 VSSSGKIAY
+629 VSSSGKISY

-674 GYYYNSSYFYSKPKA
+674 GYYYNQYYFYSKPKA

-711 QTICQYDQCDG
+711 QTVCQYDQCDG

-737 AGYYGAYLVTD
+737 AGYYGAYVVTD
-748 YGKTVTKMDNV
+748 YGKTVTKMDSV

-768 AAEKAGDPYT
+768 AAAKDGDPYT

-789 PEGVYRST
+789 PEGIYRST

-837 CGIVVGTLENS
+837 CGIVVGKVNGSE
-848 DPPKPVTTDTTSNTT
+848 DPKPVTTDTTQ
-863 TTKTT
+863 TTKATT
-868 TTTTKTTT
+868 TTTSTTT
-876 TTTTGSTV
+876 VSTAASTKDSAASTTI
-884 ATTKPVTSSNV
+884 ATTIVT
-895 TATSIE
+895 TL
-901 PATET
+901 PQ
-906 TPSSSGTTDSSI
+906 TTDSTGVSTTASGKNTATVPAGTVTVPAGAT
-918 LYGDVNL
+918 LYGDTNL
-925 DGNVGLVDAVLL
+925 DGRVDITDAVLL
-937 NKAVADVVTLNDQAR
+937 NKAAAGAVSLAAQAAK
-952 RNADCNA
+952 NADCNA
-959 NGEVNGS
+959 NGEVGS
-966 DAITLLMFL
+966 DDAVSLLKFL
-975 TQIIDV
+975 VQIIKN
-981 LPYQD
+981 LPEV
-986 A
+986 AE

>member
-1 MTVSKRAI
+1 MTKKNKFI
-9 LLLCEN
+9 
-15 GFSAVGFLPAD
+15 
-26 GADRGQKLVSIRLSL
+26 
-41 LQNTERGILS
+41 
-51 MNHKQRVLSVLT
+51 SVLT

-77 TTPLA
+77 TTSLHA
-82 ANAAE
+82 DAAE
-87 SVESSMNWDTLNIGG
+87 SIESSMDWDTLNIAG

-111 GDDQMYARTDVGGAY
+111 GDDQMYARTDVGGAIPAMTTS
-126 RYDYEQ
+126 R
-132 KKWVQLLGFLN
+132 KRVQLLGFLN
-143 EADRGFLSVDA
+143 DADRGFLSVDA
-154 MCIDPNDDDT
+154 MCVDPNDDDT

-213 AIAVDPDNPNIIY
+213 AIAVDPDNPDIIY

-265 WPTWTEHMVRSVADD
+265 WPTWTEHMARSVADD

-304 KGKENLHVADVG
+304 KGKANLHVADVG
-316 SDDFKPLSEE
+316 SDDFQPLSED

-345 ITYINGL
+345 ITYVNGL
-352 LFDRGTGYAF
+352 MFDRGTGYAY
-362 KYNPKTDELK
+362 KYSPKTGELK
-372 DITPTEGIVTNTK
+372 DITPTEGISSNMK
-385 KLNVGYGAVASD
+385 KLNVGYGAVTSD
-397 PKDANKLVATTCAQ
+397 KNDANKLVATTCAQ
-411 WYSQAWTAD
+411 WYSQSWTED
-420 AWQRDAIAWGDR
+420 AWDRDAIAWGDR

-439 GETWTEITPG
+439 GETWTEMTPG
-449 NTAYWDGPLLANYL
+449 NRASWGGPLIANYL

-501 TCENTWAE
+501 TCEDTWAE
-509 CPDIYFAPDGIEE
+509 CPTIRFAADGIEE

-563 LTSTTA
+563 LTDTTA
-569 STAGIAYCPANP
+569 STGGIAYCPANP

-592 LGYYTTD
+592 KGYYTTD

-624 TYRIL
+624 SYRIL
-629 VSSSGKIAY
+629 VSSSGKISY

-674 GYYYNSSYFYSKPKA
+674 GYYYNQYYFYSKPKA

-704 GKTFKNN
+704 GKTFKDA
-711 QTICQYDQCDG
+711 QTICQYDQCDN

-768 AAEKAGDPYT
+768 AAQKEGDPYT

-789 PEGVYRST
+789 PEGIYRST
-797 DCGKSW
+797 DCGKTW

-819 YLVGDMNTFGTVY
+819 YVVGDMNTFGTVY

-837 CGIVVGTLENS
+837 CGIVVGKINGSE
-848 DPPKPVTTDTTSNTT
+848 DPKPVTSSTT
-863 TTKTT
+863 TTKQTT
-868 TTTTKTTT
+868 TTTTNTTT
-876 TTTTGSTV
+876 TTAKTTSDI
-884 ATTKPVTSSNV
+884 ATTSATDK
-895 TATSIE
+895 ATSTAE
-901 PATET
+901 SSVSATGTVST
-906 TPSSSGTTDSSI
+906 TSVSATSGSVIAGSI

-925 DGNVGLVDAVLL
+925 DGRVDITDAVLL
-937 NKAVADVVTLNDQAR
+937 NKAVAGAVSLDSTAQK
-952 RNADCNA
+952 NADCDA
-959 NGEVNGS
+959 NNETGAN
-966 DAITLLMFL
+966 DAILLLQFL
-975 TQIIDV
+975 VHIINS
-981 LPYQD
+981 LPYT
-986 A
+986 AE

>member
-1 MTVSKRAI
+1 
-9 LLLCEN
+9 
-15 GFSAVGFLPAD
+15 
-26 GADRGQKLVSIRLSL
+26 
-41 LQNTERGILS
+41 

-132 KKWVQLLGFLN
+132 KKWVQLLDFLT

-172 YFSDARTVIF
+172 YFSDARTVVF

-213 AIAVDPDNPNIIY
+213 AIAVDPDDPNIIY
-226 CGGDAT
+226 CGGDVT

-241 EDGGDTWSPVMGY
+241 KDGGDTWNPVEGY

-265 WPTWTEHMVRSVADD
+265 WPTWTEHMARSVADD
-280 EYLNVNGIATIKI
+280 EYLNVNGIATIQI

-304 KGKENLHVADVG
+304 KGKANLHVADVG
-316 SDDFKPLSEE
+316 SDDFKPLSED

-352 LFDRGTGYAF
+352 MFDRGTGYAF

-372 DITPTEGIVTNTK
+372 DITPTEGVVTNTK
-385 KLNVGYGAVASD
+385 KLNVGYGAVTSD

-411 WYSQAWTAD
+411 WYSQSWTAD
-420 AWQRDAIAWGDR
+420 AWERNAIAWGDR

-501 TCENTWAE
+501 TCEDTWAE
-509 CPDIYFAPDGIEE
+509 CPNIYFAPDGIEE

-581 DVMVRLSEGSA
+581 DVMVRLAEGSA
-592 LGYYTTD
+592 QGYYTTD

-629 VSSSGKIAY
+629 VSSSGKISY

-674 GYYYNSSYFYSKPKA
+674 GYYYNSSYFYSKPA
-689 DITDARYIL
+689 PDITDARYVL

-704 GKTFKNN
+704 GKTFKNG

-868 TTTTKTTT
+868 TTTT
-876 TTTTGSTV
+876 TGSTV